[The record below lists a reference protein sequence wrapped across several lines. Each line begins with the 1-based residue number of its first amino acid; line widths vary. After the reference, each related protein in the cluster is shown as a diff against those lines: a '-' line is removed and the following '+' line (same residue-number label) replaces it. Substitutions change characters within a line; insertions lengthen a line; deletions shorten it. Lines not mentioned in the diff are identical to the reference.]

1 MGWSKDSTYEQRK
14 NARPDKCGN
23 MRNQFDHNKKK
34 IMATECRCGICGQ
47 PVDKSLKFPDPKSP
61 CIDHIIPIAKGG
73 NPVDIDNLQLAHL
86 KCNRDK
92 SDKVVTKQEII
103 TGFEICSN
111 QVLPLTYD
119 WTE

>member
-1 MGWSKDSTYEQRK
+1 MGYGKNSTYEKRK
-14 NARPDKCGN
+14 NDRPDHFG
-23 MRNQFDHNKKK
+23 RLRQQFDHNRKK

-73 NPVDIDNLQLAHL
+73 NPVDLDNLQLAHL

-92 SDKVVTKQEII
+92 SDKVVTKQEIV